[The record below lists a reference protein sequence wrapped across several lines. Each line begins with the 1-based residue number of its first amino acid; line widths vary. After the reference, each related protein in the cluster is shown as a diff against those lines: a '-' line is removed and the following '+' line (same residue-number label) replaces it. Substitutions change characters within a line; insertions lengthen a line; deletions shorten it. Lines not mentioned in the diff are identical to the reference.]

1 MMNRLKSSDR
11 SQFKVVEGSDKLRGR
26 SPSLGR
32 RATSLGGGKVRSG
45 RQMHGTN
52 HNPSPG
58 AVENG
63 REGRSRT
70 RDEPLK
76 ASSGRSKSR
85 KRGDQSKSMTRD
97 DRSKSRTRDDRSKS
111 RTRDVKPRARREYDT
126 PFDDKGRCH
135 YHVNMQLAAKKMTG
149 GWKVLHQACPK
160 CMEENLERCRGDKSM
175 ITTKP
180 VKSSSGSA
188 DSNGKTGKLFND
200 NGCCVH
206 HPHIQV
212 ARKTFLGGGW
222 KVRILHALL
231 FM

>member
-1 MMNRLKSSDR
+1 MLKRLKSLDR
-11 SQFKVVEGSDKLRGR
+11 SQFKVVEGSDEPRAR

-52 HNPSPG
+52 RSPSPG
-58 AVENG
+58 AVQNG
-63 REGRSRT
+63 RVGRSRT
-70 RDEPLK
+70 RHEPLK
-76 ASSGRSKSR
+76 SVSGRSKSTT
-85 KRGDQSKSMTRD
+85 KD

-160 CMEENLERCRGDKSM
+160 CMEENLESFRGDKS
-175 ITTKP
+175 INTTKP
-180 VKSSSGSA
+180 YSSSGSA
-188 DSNGKTGKLFND
+188 DANGKMGKLFDN
-200 NGCCVH
+200 NGCCIR

-212 ARKTFLGGGW
+212 AKKTFLGGGW
-222 KVRILHALL
+222 KVRTCN
-231 FM
+231 

>member
-1 MMNRLKSSDR
+1 MLKRLKSLDR
-11 SQFKVVEGSDKLRGR
+11 SQCKVVEGSDEPRGR

-52 HNPSPG
+52 RSPSPG
-58 AVENG
+58 AVQNG
-63 REGRSRT
+63 RVGRSRT
-70 RDEPLK
+70 RHEPLK
-76 ASSGRSKSR
+76 SCSGRPKST
-85 KRGDQSKSMTRD
+85 TRD

-160 CMEENLERCRGDKSM
+160 CMEENVESCRGDKS
-175 ITTKP
+175 INTTINTTKP
-180 VKSSSGSA
+180 NSSSGSA
-188 DSNGKTGKLFND
+188 DANGKRGKLFDN
-200 NGCCVH
+200 NGCCIH

-212 ARKTFLGGGW
+212 AKKTFLGGGW
-222 KVRILHALL
+222 KVRKHK
-231 FM
+231 